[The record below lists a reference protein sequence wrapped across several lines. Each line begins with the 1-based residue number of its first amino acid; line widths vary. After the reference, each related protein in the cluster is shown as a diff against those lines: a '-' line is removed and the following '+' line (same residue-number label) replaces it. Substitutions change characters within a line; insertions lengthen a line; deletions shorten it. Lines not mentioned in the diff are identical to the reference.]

1 MKLFARQCPGSIL
14 GRYSALSPVSPSFE
28 WNHFVDRS
36 ELFPPQLFRHRD
48 IVTAKQNIEST
59 YVLYFPE
66 EHDSGSPEELC
77 FLVPAFVQQF
87 RKIPLQG
94 RENNLQCDRHGG
106 KPIRAIRWS
115 GQGAAAQ

>member
-1 MKLFARQCPGSIL
+1 MPRQHFETLLGVIPGLTIVRVEPFRRPL
-14 GRYSALSPVSPSFE
+14 GT
-28 WNHFVDRS
+28 
-36 ELFPPQLFRHRD
+36 FPPQLFRHRD

-115 GQGAAAQ
+115 GQGAVAQ